1 MATLNKQVW
10 VDQILEGFY
19 PNSSFLKYAKD
30 LSSLVDNDVINI
42 AEAGVDP
49 KVIINNITYPIP
61 VGLRVDK
68 PISFELD
75 KFETENTV
83 VIRPEVIE
91 YSYDQLDSVIR
102 GHRASLRT
110 KTAAKAAHA
119 YAPAK
124 DGLYTPVI
132 KTTGNTFGNRKRLQF
147 SDIIEL
153 KSRFDITDTPLENRY
168 LVLSPQHVTDL
179 LLEDVKLFKDLTN
192 VKDGEPFNFAGFS
205 LLQTSL
211 TPKYRLNGSTC
222 EKIGFDDKQ
231 VVSNNFSSFA
241 FQADEV
247 MKADGE
253 MYMYTRVDDP
263 EMRGTIIG
271 FDKRF
276 IAFPLRERGIGA
288 IVSDNA

>member
-110 KTAAKAAHA
+110 KTAAKA
-119 YAPAK
+119 
-124 DGLYTPVI
+124 
-132 KTTGNTFGNRKRLQF
+132 GNHFCVRLRLQIF
-147 SDIIEL
+147 AQH
-153 KSRFDITDTPLENRY
+153 KMIT
-168 LVLSPQHVTDL
+168 
-179 LLEDVKLFKDLTN
+179 KLF
-192 VKDGEPFNFAGFS
+192 VIFNNS
-205 LLQTSL
+205 IM
-211 TPKYRLNGSTC
+211 N
-222 EKIGFDDKQ
+222 
-231 VVSNNFSSFA
+231 
-241 FQADEV
+241 
-247 MKADGE
+247 
-253 MYMYTRVDDP
+253 
-263 EMRGTIIG
+263 
-271 FDKRF
+271 
-276 IAFPLRERGIGA
+276 
-288 IVSDNA
+288 

>member
-1 MATLNKQVW
+1 METLNKQVW
-10 VDQILEGFY
+10 VNQILEGFY
-19 PNSSFLKYAKD
+19 PDSSFLKYAKD

-49 KVIINNITYPIP
+49 VVIINNNTYPIP
-61 VGLRVDK
+61 VSLRTDK
-68 PISFELD
+68 PIAIELD

-83 VIRPEVIE
+83 VIRPDVIE
-91 YSYDQLDSVIR
+91 YSYDQLESVIR
-102 GHRASLRT
+102 GHRASLRA
-110 KTAAKAAHA
+110 KTASKAAHA
-119 YAPAK
+119 YAPSK
-124 DGLYTPVI
+124 DSLYTPVL
-132 KTTGNTFGNRKRLQF
+132 KTTGAPYNGRKRLQF
-147 SDIIEL
+147 ADIIEL
-153 KSRFDITDTPLENRY
+153 KSRFDIVDTPLEGRY
-168 LVLSPQHVTDL
+168 LVLAPQHVTDL

-192 VKDGEPFNFAGFS
+192 MKEGVPFNFAGFS

-211 TPKYRLNGSTC
+211 TPRYQLNGSAFK
-222 EKIGFDDKQ
+222 KIGFDDTKI
-231 VVSNNFSSFA
+231 VSDNFCSFA

-253 MYMYTRVDDP
+253 MYMYTQVDDP
-263 EMRGTIIG
+263 KMRGTIIG